1 MNDNAGNDL
10 VRICPLCGKH
20 NQPDETF
27 CACGTLLADV
37 DFTHLGVK
45 TPAIKPEEV
54 APPQPAKALVI
65 CTHADCAQPN
75 PPGSQRCVYCNRP
88 IGQPQGEVADERQ
101 SFLPPSLRARFHA
114 LEAMPTEGGQ
124 ADLVL
129 AETAQHEKR
138 VIKLYRRGIKPDWQ
152 VLERLPASSHLVRF
166 FEHGVAEDTAYEVM
180 EYCAEGSL
188 RRLLDSAPQ
197 SNEALRRLIEQFSAT
212 LAALHGQ
219 QILHRDLKPENILL
233 RQSSPLEIA
242 LTDFGASTLKM
253 ATQYFTAGAR
263 TAHYAAP
270 EVLTGV
276 LDEKSDWWSFGM
288 ILLEAI
294 TGRHPFAGL
303 SEQVALHQ
311 LATQS
316 VEVTGVF
323 DDTLRMLCR
332 GLLLRN
338 PKKRWGASEVAR
350 WLAGDE
356 SLAMPEDGGE
366 GAAVKPYTLVRS
378 QCVTRID
385 LALALARYWED
396 GKKDLMRGAVMNWVE
411 HDLRDFNLARSIHD
425 VMIRRDLSD
434 DARLLHVIVSALPG
448 IPPIWKGTVITRQTL
463 VRSATQALN
472 ENMKAQDWLSS
483 IFKEG
488 VLNVLGERGNADMA
502 RISGEWSRGVETY
515 RALWERAK
523 SFESEWRR
531 RPRAHNGEV
540 ADIDHLMYLAPI
552 RMNVPSLSRVLPDL
566 VLALY
571 VPAFSAAARKTV
583 TNACAA
589 AAASCSW
596 YTRFVGE
603 AQDNSAPFWSVAQR
617 LLPFALEDAGKE
629 QENQQQVVRNSDQH
643 ARSVIF
649 KIENACKRLLEFD
662 NIEDVDESNLAQLR
676 GVATEWLALGTW
688 VKGLDHDNPVLRS
701 LTQQLDAVTNRVTHL
716 HGFVDE
722 HQHLLDIN
730 NIWLRPSRLVFA
742 AVLLAVMLAFSGAA
756 AALLIALAGCGI
768 YWRLKLAKTSRIE
781 GLRRVRRMVET
792 ARQFSDGILRAR
804 GQ

>member
-1 MNDNAGNDL
+1 MNDNTVTDL

-20 NQPDETF
+20 NPPDETF

-37 DFTHLGVK
+37 DFTHLGAN
-45 TPAIKPEEV
+45 TSETKPEEL
-54 APPQPAKALVI
+54 APAQPANALVI
-65 CTHADCAQPN
+65 CPHADCAQPN

-88 IGQPQGEVADERQ
+88 IGQPVGEAADERQ
-101 SFLPPSLRARFHA
+101 TRLPPSLRVRFQV
-114 LEAMPTEGGQ
+114 LETMPTEGGQ

-152 VLERLPASSHLVRF
+152 VLERLPANNHLVKF
-166 FEHGVAEDTAYEVM
+166 FDHGVAEDTAYEVM

-188 RRLLDSAPQ
+188 RRLLHGGPQ
-197 SNEALRRLIEQFSAT
+197 ANETLRRLIEQFSAT

-233 RQSSPLEIA
+233 RQSDPLEIA

-253 ATQYFTAGAR
+253 ATQYFTGGAR

-288 ILLEAI
+288 ILLEAV
-294 TGRHPFAGL
+294 TGRHPYAGL

-316 VEVTGVF
+316 VEMTGVF
-323 DDTLRMLCR
+323 DDALRMLCR

-338 PKKRWGASEVAR
+338 PKKRWGAGEVAR
-350 WLAGDE
+350 WLAGDQ

-366 GAAVKPYTLVRS
+366 GPAVKPYTLGRA

-396 GKKDLMRGAVMNWVE
+396 GKKDLMRGVVMSWVE
-411 HDLRDFNLARSIHD
+411 HDLRDFNLARNIHD

-434 DARLLHVIVSALPG
+434 DARLLRVIVSALPG
-448 IPPIWKGTVITRQTL
+448 IPPIWKGTVITQETL

-472 ENMKAQDWLSS
+472 ENMKAQDWLLS
-483 IFKEG
+483 IFKEE

-502 RISGEWSRGVETY
+502 RISKEWSQGVETY

-523 SFESEWRR
+523 TLEGEWRR
-531 RPRAHNGEV
+531 RPRAHGGEV

-552 RMNVPSLSRVLPDL
+552 RMNVPSLNRTLPDL

-583 TNACAA
+583 TNACTTSAA
-589 AAASCSW
+589 NCSW
-596 YTRFVGE
+596 YTKFVEE
-603 AQDNSAPFWSVAQR
+603 AHDNSTPFWPVAQR
-617 LLPFALEDAGKE
+617 LLPFAIEDSGKE
-629 QENQQQVVRNSDQH
+629 QETRQQVVRNSDQH

-649 KIENACKRLLEFD
+649 KIESACKRLLEID
-662 NIEDVDESNLAQLR
+662 NIEEIDESSLAQIR
-676 GVATEWLALGTW
+676 AAVAVWLELGTW
-688 VKGLDHDNPVLRS
+688 VKGLDHDNAALRS
-701 LTQQLDAVTNRVTHL
+701 LTEKLDAVTNRVTHL
-716 HGFVDE
+716 QGFVDE
-722 HQHLLDIN
+722 HQHLLEIN
-730 NIWLRPSRLVFA
+730 DIWLRPSRLMFA
-742 AVLLAVMLAFSGAA
+742 AVLLAVTLAISVAA
-756 AALLIALAGCGI
+756 AALLALLAGGGI
-768 YWRLKLAKTSRIE
+768 YWRLQLAKTSRVE
-781 GLRRVRRMVET
+781 GMRKIRRMVET
-792 ARQFSDGILRAR
+792 AQQFSDGILRTS